1 MENASKA
8 LLITAAV
15 LIAIL
20 IASLAVYLFTSM
32 AENSASMYRRLE
44 ASEITEFNQ
53 NFLNYDDRTDLT
65 IQDVA
70 TIVNLAVDSNKN
82 QRFSTIITVN
92 VTGCS
97 CGGSINWTD
106 RYKDS
111 LADNILK
118 EHILDI
124 QNDKKFACEV
134 KINPDTTVVGTV
146 TITGI

>member
-32 AENSASMYRRLE
+32 AENSASMYKRLE

-70 TIVNLAVDSNKN
+70 TIVNLAVDSNKK

-97 CGGSINWTD
+97 CGGNINWTD
-106 RYKDS
+106 RYKD
-111 LADNILK
+111 
-118 EHILDI
+118 
-124 QNDKKFACEV
+124 
-134 KINPDTTVVGTV
+134 
-146 TITGI
+146 